1 MNERR
6 IIALLGRR
14 DEPTDA
20 VEEYCRYLAGALRDR
35 GFAMELTRVPWTE
48 RGWTTALREL
58 RERDAR
64 VARHMGAP
72 AIHGAGVVRARI
84 SLCGFYAS

>member
-35 GFAMELTRVPWTE
+35 GFAMELTRVPWK
-48 RGWTTALREL
+48 
-58 RERDAR
+58 
-64 VARHMGAP
+64 
-72 AIHGAGVVRARI
+72 
-84 SLCGFYAS
+84 